1 MSSSNEATELK
12 PTIILGPDERT
23 PELIFI
29 PVVDP
34 VVGVINFAF
43 VIPASNEATLYEML
57 RQCSVRSARLAASF
71 PRDSSEYTQ
80 AKTLNKQANLLR
92 RNEALQQLLLKIS
105 FADYVYEAASDDP
118 VILAQEKPLPQFHLL
133 MFTEVPGKHLDC
145 AALAQEIRTGF
156 GIDLADKMSKTTSF
170 GEIAPL
176 ALKATFRMTN
186 LRKLREFREQI
197 KYLDS
202 LFGCRDGY
210 LSAGNVKTGGEVDL
224 LVSRD
229 YRL

>member
-1 MSSSNEATELK
+1 MSL
-12 PTIILGPDERT
+12 
-23 PELIFI
+23 
-29 PVVDP
+29 
-34 VVGVINFAF
+34 
-43 VIPASNEATLYEML
+43 
-57 RQCSVRSARLAASF
+57 
-71 PRDSSEYTQ
+71 
-80 AKTLNKQANLLR
+80 
-92 RNEALQQLLLKIS
+92 
-105 FADYVYEAASDDP
+105 
-118 VILAQEKPLPQFHLL
+118 
-133 MFTEVPGKHLDC
+133 
-145 AALAQEIRTGF
+145 
-156 GIDLADKMSKTTSF
+156 IDLADKMSKTTSF